1 MVTDQGELREAART
15 EFKSGHGLLG
25 MRERVELYGGTMTAG
40 RTANGFTVKA
50 LLPINTEPGT
60 LPGSAAVATADR

>member
-1 MVTDQGELREAART
+1 
-15 EFKSGHGLLG
+15 